1 MSETTETTSTPA
13 APSAPVPSSRPS
25 YGGGGGGGG
34 SSGGDDRRSRGRS
47 EDRFPARRRGG
58 GRRKV
63 CRFCAEKSI
72 IIDYKDTKVLA
83 NFVTERGKIIPS
95 RITGNCARH
104 QRRLC
109 SAIKRARASA
119 LLPFTLLRR

>member
-1 MSETTETTSTPA
+1 M
-13 APSAPVPSSRPS
+13 
-25 YGGGGGGGG
+25 
-34 SSGGDDRRSRGRS
+34 
-47 EDRFPARRRGG
+47 
-58 GRRKV
+58 
-63 CRFCAEKSI
+63 
-72 IIDYKDTKVLA
+72 IDYKDTKVLA

-109 SAIKRARASA
+109 SAIKRARASS